1 MANSALNAAKE
12 MAAYNN
18 QLDRSNVKLQYDYNK
33 ALADQDRAFQER
45 MANSAHQREISDLKA
60 AGLNPVLSVTG
71 GNGAVTPAGSATS
84 VSKPSVDMSMPKLI
98 MDWSIAQLNSATAL
112 QRTSMETASALQ
124 RTMLDNQASYNRHIT
139 PSGNSISGQIAEFPN
154 TAGRLI
160 SNLRDPLKWLQQK
173 AFGSPY
179 FNSHMSSNSF
189 NNPSRGTDID
199 KLISGLN
206 KGLEG
211 DALSRYA
218 RSGKSSWSFA
228 KGRRFIRYNKNK

>member
-12 MAAYNN
+12 MSAYNN

-124 RTMLDNQASYNRHIT
+124 RTMLDNQAAYDRHIT
-139 PSGNSISGQIAEFPN
+139 PSGNSVSGQIAAAPS
-154 TAGRLI
+154 TLSRLI
-160 SNLRDPLKWLQQK
+160 
-173 AFGSPY
+173 GSLTSSKPFQY
-179 FNSHMSSNSF
+179 MSQRYSSYHSADSSNSRK
-189 NNPSRGTDID
+189 NGTSID
-199 KLISGLN
+199 SLINSLKYDGDKADQYVARQNRIFGSSG
-206 KGLEG
+206 
-211 DALSRYA
+211 R
-218 RSGKSSWSFA
+218 
-228 KGRRFIRYNKNK
+228 GRRFLRYNTQKKK